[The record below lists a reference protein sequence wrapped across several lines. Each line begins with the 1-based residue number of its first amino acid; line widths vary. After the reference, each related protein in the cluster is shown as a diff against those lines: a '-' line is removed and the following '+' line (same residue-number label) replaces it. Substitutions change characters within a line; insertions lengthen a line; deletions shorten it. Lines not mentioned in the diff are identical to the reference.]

1 MGMGR
6 SKQTASLYD
15 LPCPYTLPYRAKVPP
30 FHFEPPE
37 RNKLMIPRAAIISFA
52 HTLYLD

>member
-1 MGMGR
+1 MGMAR